1 MPVPL
6 ITFEA
11 ISAIYGECF
20 AKTFF
25 RPVSAIKKAN

>member
-11 ISAIYGECF
+11 ISAIYGEAF
-20 AKTFF
+20 ANTWFK
-25 RPVSAIKKAN
+25 PVSLVQR